1 MGKSQMTPEQK
12 DLVLEFLRRAE
23 IDMQV
28 KPVFGNFS
36 ASGGKQVVNWLR
48 HYIKERCGHKP

>member
-1 MGKSQMTPEQK
+1 MGKSKMTPEQK

-36 ASGGKQVVNWLR
+36 ASGGKQVLSWLR
-48 HYIKERCGHKP
+48 HYVKEMRP

>member
-1 MGKSQMTPEQK
+1 
-12 DLVLEFLRRAE
+12 
-23 IDMQV
+23 MQV

-48 HYIKERCGHKP
+48 HYIKEMRP